1 MSVGNKR
8 KNSTII
14 SFDNFYVVTLV
25 ETTGKQYQLYPGIS
39 LSGSYLLV
47 TEIARIPLAHAK

>member
-14 SFDNFYVVTLV
+14 SFDNFYVVTLL
-25 ETTGKQYQLYPGIS
+25 ETTGNQYQLHPGIS

-47 TEIARIPLAHAK
+47 REIARIPLAHAK